1 MDDPNVPDDTIVY
14 TNEEGV
20 GFTKKQISTLRRSA
34 ATQGT
39 HFRNACET
47 ARRTCL
53 TAKEEPG
60 PYTLAAVQR
69 AQKAAENQW
78 YKVVEKR
85 LLLIEADRTREADH
99 RKEYNSLQDAWNLVD
114 NLINE
119 ALAACQ
125 RQVAEER
132 ERTNKA
138 NANVEA
144 ARASDMVTVQV
155 DHARPSKLHSGAQ
168 YYEYKQWK
176 EKFRFYYTAS
186 RIDRAP
192 LHVKHGTLMNCID
205 GKLWMRIHSKIAGKD
220 IYNEADVTDPKGTV
234 IELLKRRV

>member
-1 MDDPNVPDDTIVY
+1 M
-14 TNEEGV
+14 
-20 GFTKKQISTLRRSA
+20 
-34 ATQGT
+34 
-39 HFRNACET
+39 
-47 ARRTCL
+47 
-53 TAKEEPG
+53 TAKAEPG

-85 LLLIEADRTREADH
+85 MLLIEADRTREADH

-155 DHARPSKLHSGAQ
+155 DHARPSKLNSGAH

-205 GKLWMRIHSKIAGKD
+205 SKLWMRNPHQDRGQGHLQRSGRYGPEGHGDGA
-220 IYNEADVTDPKGTV
+220 PQ
-234 IELLKRRV
+234 RRV